1 MGHAI
6 EGTREVKI
14 YRVGLALGADSG
26 GYDVKER
33 NKISNSGFGFG
44 EAMLVGVKFDV
55 VRYMFMND
63 EFK

>member
-1 MGHAI
+1 MGHTI

-33 NKISNSGFGFG
+33 NKISNSSIKSNNNNNRLINIVTVVI
-44 EAMLVGVKFDV
+44 LVIVALQ
-55 VRYMFMND
+55 
-63 EFK
+63 